1 MQAPSNEAGSPRR
14 AAFGF
19 LLDFQFLIELF
30 VLFNFIVLILDIYLA
45 HSENEFYWRAEYFP
59 VYFSVVASVILIVA
73 LTARQIW
80 RREAVWR
87 DLGYLVGWV
96 AVATGLAGVIYHL
109 DSQFFYEKT
118 LRSLTYTAPF
128 VAPLALVGIG
138 LLLIMNRMV
147 PATSREWAGWI
158 LLLTLGGFFG
168 NFVLSLADHAENG
181 FYRPIEWLAVA
192 SAAIAVGFLLVPLIM
207 PVTGGYLALCALV
220 LLFETVIG
228 TVGFV
233 LHNLANLY
241 GPSPRLFENLATG
254 APPLAPLLFANLSV
268 LGWIG
273 LWALSKH
280 LPGQAQA
287 ETGNWK
293 METGNQI

>member
-1 MQAPSNEAGSPRR
+1 MEEASRWASVPGRS
-14 AAFGF
+14 FLF
-19 LLDFQFLIELF
+19 LLDLQLWIELF
-30 VLFNFIVLILDIYLA
+30 VLFNFVVLVLDIYLA

-59 VYFSVVASVILIVA
+59 IYFSAASSILLPVGLI
-73 LTARQIW
+73 TGQFW

-96 AVATGLAGVIYHL
+96 SVATGLAGVIYHL

-128 VAPLALVGIG
+128 VAPLALAGVG
-138 LLLIMNRMV
+138 LLLIVNRMV
-147 PATSREWAGWI
+147 RADTREWAEWV
-158 LLLTLGGFFG
+158 LMLTLGGFFG

-181 FYRPIEWLAVA
+181 FFRPIEWLPVAGSAFAV
-192 SAAIAVGFLLVPLIM
+192 SFLLVPFLM
-207 PVTGGYLALCALV
+207 PVTRRYLGLCALV
-220 LLFETVIG
+220 LLFQTLIG
-228 TVGFV
+228 GLGFI
-233 LHNLANLY
+233 LHNLANLR

-273 LWALSKH
+273 LWAMSRHVPKGRNAEAAFQIESSQV
-280 LPGQAQA
+280 PG
-287 ETGNWK
+287 
-293 METGNQI
+293 

>member
-1 MQAPSNEAGSPRR
+1 MADRTGKQHRVL
-14 AAFGF
+14 FGF
-19 LLDFQFLIELF
+19 LVDFQLWIELF
-30 VLFNFIVLILDIYLA
+30 VLFNFLVLILDIYLA

-59 VYFSVVASVILIVA
+59 VYFSAIGSAILFLGLV
-73 LTARQIW
+73 ARQYW

-96 AVATGLAGVIYHL
+96 SVATGLAGVIYHL

-147 PATSREWAGWI
+147 PVDSREWGEWI
-158 LLLTLGGFFG
+158 LMLTLGGFFG

-181 FYRPIEWLAVA
+181 FFRPIEWLPVVS
-192 SAAIAVGFLLVPLIM
+192 SALAVGFLLTPFLT
-207 PVTGGYLALCALV
+207 PVTRGYLSLCALV
-220 LLFETVIG
+220 LLGESFIG
-228 TVGFV
+228 VLGFI
-233 LHNLANLY
+233 LHNLANLH

-254 APPLAPLLFANLSV
+254 APPLAPLLFANLSL

-273 LWALSKH
+273 LWALGRH
-280 LPGQAQA
+280 LPETIQTEMGIWKF
-287 ETGNWK
+287 ETGN
-293 METGNQI
+293 